1 MFRRERSKNRHFYAV
16 SMYKREHRLRKSAD
30 IDKLFKNGKS
40 FLTPVFSLKIA
51 KNSLGTTRIAV
62 IVGTKVHKRAVKRN
76 LIKRRIRSAMAEF
89 LPALKPGFDIAIS
102 ARSQA
107 LGLEL
112 PKTKEELSLSLKKS
126 GLL

>member
-1 MFRRERSKNRHFYAV
+1 MDALRSF
-16 SMYKREHRLRKSAD
+16 MYRSEHRLRKSAD
-30 IDKLFKNGKS
+30 IDKLFKVGKS

-51 KNSLGTTRIAV
+51 KNGLGTTRIAV

-76 LIKRRIRSAMAEF
+76 LIKRRIRSAMAEL
-89 LPALKPGFDIAIS
+89 LPVLKPGFDMAIS

-112 PKTKEELSLSLKKS
+112 PKIKEELSVSLKKA
-126 GLL
+126 GLLQ